1 MQDSLLARLGQA
13 ATTEQRGGIAEDL
26 HVILVSV
33 RIYSIQSEYGI
44 VWKLDDIQPQQP
56 WRRNLSHIST
66 PSIHIAWQATRK
78 QASTSTSTYA
88 CIHAHSVHMNIN
100 ETYQSSARQPYTD
113 RDSDPFRT
121 GSRWGR
127 WGWRE
132 RSFCFPSFIQFRSI

>member
-56 WRRNLSHIST
+56 
-66 PSIHIAWQATRK
+66 
-78 QASTSTSTYA
+78 
-88 CIHAHSVHMNIN
+88 
-100 ETYQSSARQPYTD
+100 
-113 RDSDPFRT
+113 
-121 GSRWGR
+121 
-127 WGWRE
+127 
-132 RSFCFPSFIQFRSI
+132 